1 MELKCDNC
9 NKRVLTTITNDSRIK
24 PFCNLKKNSDINL
37 LLQYFLYYA
46 PTIDSKLS
54 VAIIE
59 KNLMN
64 SCLEQMLSERHFLG
78 RFINNNSKFK
88 KDDDFTIGNEIC
100 LKCKRYICRK
110 KDLKANES
118 DFECFLR
125 HIRNSIAH
133 GNVFL
138 LFQKNRNKVYV
149 FDDYNKNGN
158 LSSRIICLQADLES
172 WKKNITKFSK

>member
-9 NKRVLTTITNDSRIK
+9 NKKVLTTITNDSRIK

-46 PTIDSKLS
+46 PTIDSRLS
-54 VAIIE
+54 VVEIE
-59 KNLMN
+59 KNLMG
-64 SCLEQMLSERHFLG
+64 SCLELMLRDRHFTG
-78 RFINNNSKFK
+78 RFINSNSKFTK
-88 KDDDFTIGNEIC
+88 EDDFTIGNEIC
-100 LKCKRYICRK
+100 LKCKRYICRR

-133 GNVFL
+133 GNVFSL
-138 LFQKNRNKVYV
+138 NQNKNKVYV

-172 WKKNITKFSK
+172 WKKTIIRFSKS